1 MELSWVTNGT
11 ISFTVFFSLPVG
23 TNVPYYAEVHAPVAN
38 NVWTHIAA
46 TYSTNASGLRLYTN
60 GVLATASTTYEG
72 NSFVGLRLRQT
83 TLPLLIGGTP
93 LYPTAFLSGSMD
105 EIRIWTTARSAQDI
119 YGNMFCRLN
128 GNEPNL
134 AGYWNFDAGT
144 ANDLTGHGHN
154 GTLQGS
160 AHVVPIAG
168 SDVVHAGVCGA
179 SLVRTATAD
188 PVLSYDFVVAADIT
202 NWHRHHQCGHR
213 LHEYANRSHRA
224 SACRCRVANGL
235 AGGEAG
241 FQKPGSL

>member
-1 MELSWVTNGT
+1 M
-11 ISFTVFFSLPVG
+11 VFFALPVG
-23 TNVPYYAEVHAPVAN
+23 SYAPHFAEIHTPISD
-38 NVWTHIAA
+38 NVWTHVAA
-46 TYSTNASGLRLYTN
+46 TYSTNTSGLRLYTN
-60 GVLATASTTYEG
+60 GVLAATTTTYGG
-72 NSFVGLRLRQT
+72 NSFAGCRLRQT

-160 AHVVPIAG
+160 AQVVPIAG
-168 SDVVHAGVCGA
+168 SDVVHAGGCGA

-224 SACRCRVANGL
+224 SACRCRVPHGATGD
-235 AGGEAG
+235 AGG
-241 FQKPGSL
+241 FCQSGSV